1 MNMAPGICTML
12 RGGFCYNFVIDFQPI
27 NFSSKKQQNYN
38 ELRDDPP
45 IPKKRQNYSGLQ
57 GH

>member
-1 MNMAPGICTML
+1 MAPGICTML